1 MMLFHRCIACLVF
14 VLLSTDAYSQQEDEE
29 VQAAAI
35 AKRFLSILEKNPQRG
50 TALEKVFSHHLQ
62 RGTLDSFIGELEQRT
77 KANASDGVA
86 WMLLGLFES
95 QRRMDTQAIYAF
107 AEAEKLRPDDG
118 LPAYYRG
125 QCLLRT
131 GEPTKAIDAFEIAI
145 QRKPPRI
152 VLLEIF
158 EQLGRTH
165 QRQNRNDLAIEV
177 WKRLESLFPDDLR
190 VLEQI
195 ATIQSQES
203 AFQDALPRYERL
215 ITLTKDAYQRTQFRM
230 EAAQLRI
237 KLGANDKGMA
247 ELDSILGDLKP
258 DGWLYRDVQRKIE
271 EVYLKSNDQAGLIS
285 YYENRLEK
293 YPDDIE
299 SMVRLSKFLA
309 SSGQVPEAN
318 QWMAH
323 AIQRAPSRIDLRKT
337 YIDLLVADQQFSAA
351 AEQYGQLSKL
361 DPTNADILRDWGKM
375 VLRDPSRN
383 LEEAKRE
390 ASSIWGKSL
399 ENRSQDALAHIQVAD
414 LLQAAQIPDEAQKL
428 FERAIKLAPE
438 ESQYREYLGEFLFQ
452 QNRREQAFAVWESI
466 AEGVRRNADSVMRLA
481 EIYDHAQQFNR
492 AAVLASEA
500 CRLAPRDSSVFVRT
514 ARFQKKADQ
523 IDQALES
530 LVTADKLADSDD
542 SREFVI
548 QERMEILEASNRL
561 KSETENLQNQLR
573 QAKVPQ
579 VAQCQLL
586 ARYLVRQKRWKEA
599 GSAVNEALKLDEKNL
614 SMLLLSSEIA
624 EGMGDAKQ
632 SIVSLRKLAD
642 VDRRRRQEYLER
654 IAKQQIRQRNF
665 AEAIETAKEVVQAV
679 PSKIEGYEFLAQV
692 YTQAKKPD
700 LAIEALRKA
709 LRMDPNSSR
718 LTLSLGSALNEI
730 KNYNEAIE
738 LYWQAFAKANT
749 LDDKVDLI
757 VKMVKSYQ
765 HQNAIPALIDRLE
778 AGRKDPSQRRDLTIC
793 LAQVHQ
799 SVSDFTSAKRTMEE
813 LLTDRTRDTN
823 ILKQLAR
830 LSLSAGDL
838 EMAIDYQ
845 RQLVA
850 FVPGQENE
858 SYLASLLRQNG
869 DWNEV
874 NEIVVKLLQ
883 NEPDPAAASQNIDA
897 LLQRGEYELVLQSL
911 DPMLRK
917 EPENWELLFRRGI
930 AQAGIDQWTQA
941 RATFEHLLKLDIE
954 RSDSALRRT
963 KQSKR
968 GSSKGASLTRA
979 SSEMSTSSDAKLL
992 EVVDRGELADIA
1004 LGRGRFAVDAT
1015 QVGTG
1020 QKWSPENFGEMRIA
1034 CIAWLV
1040 CCDRK
1045 DSAVQSDWLRRVLEQ
1060 AEGHATRSELIDAL
1074 AIVKFRQDTN
1084 AQIPIE
1090 TALAMSGEP
1099 EMQSHFLDAL
1109 RRRQIS
1115 GIATENKNRN
1125 PLSAM
1130 QIDLMLEAF
1139 ESAKEEPVVN
1149 PSANNLSNAQPM
1161 AAVYNAQMASLAN
1174 RQMAIMIQQQS
1185 AGMSNAQRTMTLQS
1199 MQRSLST
1206 FNPQMRVPGNF
1217 NRRSEGFVR
1226 TVVNELRFAGH
1237 NEQAEAFLTRQREAA
1252 DTDFQL
1258 ASLCEYLL
1266 GANRFNDIELPLLRW
1281 FELHLKQLEES
1292 NAVVTVPLAATA
1304 STPSPG
1310 SPAEFAVRL
1319 LETWGEHTTTE
1330 SAIRILDS
1338 VLAASNQQFRR
1349 RQFPTLSA
1357 WSLTWGQSPAMQVP
1371 VMQVSSTLQTWC
1383 TSFFSDEQQK
1393 VALSVKALFDQS
1405 DRSADWRNY
1414 MQARL
1419 ERSDASLRPLEQLR
1433 YALTVDDPSLPNS
1446 VPTRAHEA
1454 MELIGQEPDCA
1465 LHAAAALLTLKKF
1478 QESRKIAEALSPSNS
1493 QNSLLRELIILHAS
1507 NGLVDKPRM
1516 EASLNA
1522 LETQKLDNI
1531 TLQSI
1536 SGIVQQAN
1544 VMGIASTSRMLP
1556 YPTTRTA
1563 VAAPRS
1569 TPKPMLS
1576 QEAVRIKEMNEYV
1589 KNGNSAE
1596 ATKIARQMVSK
1607 PRKFSPLVSNNTRVI
1622 NGQVITRTSNA
1633 QGVPSTAFQTKPNAV
1648 YAADG
1653 FRTSAFEVLK
1663 NNGELEKLITE
1674 TEHRISNSPT
1684 SFVLFEQLA
1693 EYHEVAGNLAAAE
1706 KAMVQ
1711 ALQLRPSASPMRIHL
1726 AQMLKKSSVNEAC
1739 DQYIELLRRDPNTG
1753 LLKIAELQAWF
1764 ESSGRST
1771 DLLKTIQ
1778 TIHFQAVSKRIEVLS
1793 MASTL
1798 IHSPNGFEI
1807 GATLLEKLVDL
1818 DPLLRQQSLQL
1829 LYPTGSRPYPRFLSF
1844 TMDAL
1849 IPNENEAIIDP
1860 WFGLRAQNPN
1870 YQQGSDMLLFEL
1882 LLRNHSRED
1891 VSQKLEPA
1899 IQTAIQRMPGWLA
1912 GKMMLAMIAARTDRA
1927 VEAKQHFAELAPI
1940 KRLHIGCPEGVA
1952 WRLANEFSELPE
1964 TRAAAIRLLDTLIG
1978 SYAFMLVSPDQ
1989 QPVMMLTKLWIA
2001 EGQRGKAI
2009 ELLTREYES
2018 GREASMAFPIGQGY
2032 ASGQQGSP
2040 SGQSNSNTIVTLADR
2055 MLTLSLPVESYRLF
2069 ERNHSLS
2076 PMNPTAGVGQNS
2088 RKVTTREAGKRAAIT
2103 LLETFPADKAVFE
2116 LLQDRITRDQPAL
2129 ELMLQVPMA
2138 KETPSQWIESVLQKT
2153 LIQHAK
2159 ANSLAEIEKGLS
2171 KLAVLHP
2178 TDVTVRATLARIR
2191 LATGQGDAETAMRDT
2206 ERIAATFDLE
2216 LEKWIAI
2223 AQSPST
2229 PIQIPDFA
2237 QPIVSTWLVAKQCY
2251 IAGKHLEA
2259 AERLATR
2266 ALNAARLID
2275 AGTTTSLNREE
2286 RSNRSVPN
2294 GYPGPFPSS
2303 SINSSTRNNSP
2314 SPESP
2319 PEAELANVMLLEWGR
2334 VQIQHGRVKQGG
2346 ARWLELVDRIA
2357 SANAIGS
2364 KANHLKQSQFE
2375 WLMRVANLAVDEGQV
2390 DISKKIIATT
2400 IKCKLP
2406 PQGNARTVSFGIEYQ
2421 SAREA
2426 SGKTAVHAILTV
2438 MQRWGDSST
2447 SANERYE
2454 FLLGQLLPDE
2464 RDVFLYADEARLL
2477 HLLHEQPTSL
2487 GEKLVD
2493 YAAQSN
2499 RLNELESL
2507 MDQRANTLDCM
2518 ILKTQ
2523 IAIAK
2528 KDFAGAKVRLGKLY
2542 DLYQT
2547 EKSIAVLKTV
2557 CQVAIP
2563 AFRVVEMREAALPIL
2578 NALLEREKSNG
2589 NYPEIDFKLFP
2600 LVREVDDYLRS
2611 RTKAQLSQP

>member
-1 MMLFHRCIACLVF
+1 MMLFYRCIACLAF
-14 VLLSTDAYSQQEDEE
+14 VLLSTNAYSQQEDEE
-29 VQAAAI
+29 TQAATI

-77 KANASDGVA
+77 KANAGDGVA
-86 WMLLGLFES
+86 WMLLGMFES
-95 QRRMDTQAIYAF
+95 QRRMDTKAIHAF
-107 AEAEKLRPDDG
+107 AEAEKLRPNDG

-125 QCLLRT
+125 QSLLRT
-131 GEPTKAIDAFEIAI
+131 GESTRAIDAFEIAI
-145 QRKPPRI
+145 QRNPPRV

-165 QRQNRNDLAIEV
+165 QRLNRNDLAISV
-177 WKRLESLFPDDLR
+177 WKRLEALFPDDLR

-195 ATIQSQES
+195 ATIQNQES

-215 ITLTKDAYQRTQFRM
+215 ITLSKDAYQRTQFRM

-237 KLGANDKGMA
+237 KLGANEKGMA

-293 YPDDIE
+293 SPDDIE
-299 SMVRLSKFLA
+299 SMVRLCKFLA

-318 QWMAH
+318 QWMAQ

-337 YIDLLVADQQFSAA
+337 YIDQLVADQQFSAA

-375 VLRDPSRN
+375 VLRDPARTIV
-383 LEEAKRE
+383 EAKKE

-399 ENRSQDALAHIQVAD
+399 ENRSKDALAHIQVAD

-428 FERAIKLAPE
+428 FERAIELSPE
-438 ESQYREYLGEFLFQ
+438 ESQYREYLGAFLFQ
-452 QNRREQAFAVWESI
+452 QNRREQAFAIWESI
-466 AEGVRRNADSVMRLA
+466 AEGARRNADSVMRLA
-481 EIYDHAQQFNR
+481 EIYDHAQQFNK
-492 AAVLASEA
+492 AAVLAREA

-514 ARFQKKADQ
+514 ARFQKKAEQ
-523 IDQALES
+523 MDQALES
-530 LVTADKLADSDD
+530 LAIADKLADSDD
-542 SREFVI
+542 SREFI
-548 QERMEILEASNRL
+548 LQERMEVLEASNRL
-561 KSETENLQNQLR
+561 KSETEDLQNQLR
-573 QAKVPQ
+573 QVKVPQ
-579 VAQCQLL
+579 GAQWQLL
-586 ARYLVRQKRWKEA
+586 ARYLVRQKRWREA
-599 GSAVNEALKLDEKNL
+599 GSAVSEALKLDENNL

-624 EGMGDAKQ
+624 EGLGDTKQ
-632 SIVSLRKLAD
+632 SIQSLRKLAD

-692 YTQAKKPD
+692 CIQAKKPD
-700 LAIEALRKA
+700 LAIETLRKA
-709 LRMDPNSSR
+709 LRIDPNSSR

-757 VKMVKSYQ
+757 VKMVRSYQ
-765 HQNAIPALIDRLE
+765 RQNAIPALIDRLE
-778 AGRKDPSQRRDLTIC
+778 AGRKDPSQRRDFTIC

-799 SVSDFTSAKRTMEE
+799 SVSDFASAKRTMEE

-823 ILKQLAR
+823 ILNQLAR

-845 RQLVA
+845 RQLVS
-850 FVPGQENE
+850 FVPGQEND
-858 SYLASLLRQNG
+858 SYLATLLRQNG
-869 DWNEV
+869 DWNEA

-883 NEPDPAAASQNIDA
+883 NEPDQAAASQNLDA

-917 EPENWELLFRRGI
+917 EPYNWELLFRRGI
-930 AQAGIDQWTQA
+930 AHAGIDQWTQA
-941 RATFEHLLKLDIE
+941 RATFEHLLTLDIE

-968 GSSKGASLTRA
+968 GSSKGAS
-979 SSEMSTSSDAKLL
+979 STKSVGLMPISSDAKLL
-992 EVVDRGELADIA
+992 EVVDRVELADIA

-1040 CCDRK
+1040 CCDSK
-1045 DSAVQSDWLRRVLEQ
+1045 DAAVQSDWLRRVLEQ
-1060 AEGHATRSELIDAL
+1060 SSGNATRSELMDAL

-1090 TALAMSGEP
+1090 TALAVSGEP
-1099 EMQSHFLDAL
+1099 EMQSHFLDTL

-1115 GIATENKNRN
+1115 GIAMENKNRS
-1125 PLSAM
+1125 PLSAS

-1139 ESAKEEPVVN
+1139 ESTKEEFVVI
-1149 PSANNLSNAQPM
+1149 PSANNRANAQPM
-1161 AAVYNAQMASLAN
+1161 SAVYNAQMVAAN
-1174 RQMAIMIQQQS
+1174 RQMSIMIQQQS
-1185 AGMSNAQRTMTLQS
+1185 AGMSNAQRTMMLQS
-1199 MQRSLST
+1199 MQRSLSSS
-1206 FNPQMRVPGNF
+1206 NPKMSVPGNAT
-1217 NRRSEGFVR
+1217 RQSEGFVR
-1226 TVVNELRFAGH
+1226 TVVNELRFSGQA
-1237 NEQAEAFLTRQREAA
+1237 EQAEAFLTRQREFAN
-1252 DTDFQL
+1252 TEFQL
-1258 ASLCEYLL
+1258 ASLCEFLL
-1266 GANRFNDIELPLLRW
+1266 GASRFNEIELPLLRW
-1281 FELHLKQLEES
+1281 FELHLQHLEES
-1292 NAVVTVPLAATA
+1292 NAVTTLPLAATA
-1304 STPSPG
+1304 STPSQG
-1310 SPAEFAVRL
+1310 SPTEFAVRL
-1319 LETWGEHTTTE
+1319 LETWGEQATTE
-1330 SAIRILDS
+1330 SATRILDS
-1338 VLAASNQQFRR
+1338 VLAAANQLFRK
-1349 RQFPTLSA
+1349 RQFPTLST
-1357 WSLTWGQSPAMQVP
+1357 WSLTGGQSPVMQVP
-1371 VMQVSSTLQTWC
+1371 VMQVPSTLLTWC
-1383 TSFFSDEQQK
+1383 TSFFSDEHQK
-1393 VALSVKALFDQS
+1393 VAQSVKALFVQS

-1414 MQARL
+1414 MQARV
-1419 ERSDASLRPLEQLR
+1419 EHSDASLRPLEQLR
-1433 YALTVDDPSLPNS
+1433 YALTVDDPTLAKSAPIK
-1446 VPTRAHEA
+1446 AQEA

-1465 LHAAAALLTLKKF
+1465 LHAAAALLSHKKF
-1478 QESRKIAEALSPSNS
+1478 QEARKIAEALSPLNS
-1493 QNSLLRELIILHAS
+1493 QDSLLRELIILHAS
-1507 NGLVDKPRM
+1507 SSLGDKPTM

-1522 LETQKLDNI
+1522 LATQKLDPI

-1536 SGIVQQAN
+1536 RGVLQQASA
-1544 VMGIASTSRMLP
+1544 MGIASASGILP
-1556 YPTTRTA
+1556 NRTTGTA

-1576 QEAVRIKEMNEYV
+1576 PEAVRIKEMNEYV

-1596 ATKIARQMVSK
+1596 AIKIARQMVSK
-1607 PRKFSPLVSNNTRVI
+1607 PRKISPSVSNYARVI
-1622 NGQVITRTSNA
+1622 NGQRITTTTNA
-1633 QGVPSTAFQTKPNAV
+1633 QGVTSTVVQTTTSPATTSPV
-1648 YAADG
+1648 DVADG
-1653 FRTSAFEVLK
+1653 FRKSAFEVLNK
-1663 NNGELEKLITE
+1663 YGELNKLIAE
-1674 TEHRISNSPT
+1674 TENRITNSPS
-1684 SFVLFEQLA
+1684 SFALLEQLA
-1693 EYHEVAGNLAAAE
+1693 EYYEVGGNLASSE
-1706 KAMVQ
+1706 KMMVQ
-1711 ALQLRPSASPMRIHL
+1711 ALQLRPSATQMRIQL
-1726 AQMLKKSSVNEAC
+1726 AKMLRKSSRDEAC

-1753 LLKIAELQAWF
+1753 LLMMTELQAWF
-1764 ESSGRST
+1764 ETSGRST

-1778 TIHFQAVSKRIEVLS
+1778 TIHFQAVSKRNEVLAI
-1793 MASTL
+1793 ASTL

-1807 GATLLEKLVDL
+1807 GAILLEKLVDL
-1818 DPLLRQQSLQL
+1818 DPSIRQQSLQF
-1829 LYPTGSRPYPRFLSF
+1829 LYPTGSRPYPRLLSF

-1849 IPNENEAIIDP
+1849 IPNENDAINDP
-1860 WFGLRAQNPN
+1860 WFGLRTQNLS
-1870 YQQGSDMLLFEL
+1870 YQQGGDMLLFEL
-1882 LLRNHSRED
+1882 LLRNHNRED

-1899 IQTAIQRMPGWLA
+1899 IQTGVQRMPGWYA
-1912 GKMMLAMIAARTDRA
+1912 GKMMLAMIAARTDRT
-1927 VEAKQHFAELAPI
+1927 VEAKQQFAELAPI

-1964 TRAAAIRLLDTLIG
+1964 TRAAAIRLLETLIG
-1978 SYAFMLVSPDQ
+1978 NYAFMLVGPDQ

-2018 GREASMAFPIGQGY
+2018 GREVSMALPQGQG
-2032 ASGQQGSP
+2032 SS

-2069 ERNHSLS
+2069 ERNPTLS
-2076 PMNPTAGVGQNS
+2076 PRNPTAGVGQS
-2088 RKVTTREAGKRAAIT
+2088 TGKVTTREAGKRAAIA

-2116 LLQDRITRDQPAL
+2116 LLQDRTTRNQPAL
-2129 ELMLQVPMA
+2129 ELILQVPMA

-2153 LIQHAK
+2153 LIQHAN
-2159 ANSLAEIEKGLS
+2159 ANSLADIEKGLH

-2178 TDVTVRATLARIR
+2178 TDITVPATLARIR
-2191 LATGQGDAETAMRDT
+2191 LATGQGDAETALRDT

-2223 AQSPST
+2223 AQNPST
-2229 PIQIPDFA
+2229 PIQTPDFA
-2237 QPIVSTWLVAKQCY
+2237 QSIVSTWLVAKQCY
-2251 IAGKHLEA
+2251 IAGKHMEA

-2266 ALNAARLID
+2266 ALKAARLID
-2275 AGTTTSLNREE
+2275 EGTLLGLNRDE
-2286 RSNRSVPN
+2286 RFSPVPN
-2294 GYPGPFPSS
+2294 VPLSTYPSS
-2303 SINSSTRNNSP
+2303 SINSIKRNNSP

-2319 PEAELANVMLLEWGR
+2319 PEAELTNVILLEWGR
-2334 VQIQHGRVKQGG
+2334 VQIQHGRAEQGG
-2346 ARWLELVDRIA
+2346 ARWLELVGRIA
-2357 SANAIGS
+2357 GANAIGS
-2364 KANHLKQSQFE
+2364 KANHFNQSQFE
-2375 WLMRVANLAVDEGQV
+2375 WLMRVSNLAVDEGQV
-2390 DISKKIIATT
+2390 DISKKIIAAT
-2400 IKCKLP
+2400 IRSKLP
-2406 PQGNARTVSFGIEYQ
+2406 TLGNARTVSFGIEYQ
-2421 SAREA
+2421 ITKEA
-2426 SGKTAVHAILTV
+2426 SDKTAIHAILTV
-2438 MQRWGDSST
+2438 MQRWGDSRT
-2447 SANERYE
+2447 FANERYE
-2454 FLLGQLLPDE
+2454 FLLGQILPDE
-2464 RDVFLYADEARLL
+2464 RDVFIYPDEARLL
-2477 HLLHEQPTSL
+2477 HLLHEQPTCL
-2487 GEKLVD
+2487 AEKLVEN
-2493 YAAQSN
+2493 ASQSN
-2499 RLNELESL
+2499 RLSELESL
-2507 MDQRANTLDCM
+2507 MDQRPNTLECM

-2528 KDFAGAKVRLGKLY
+2528 KDFAGAKILLRKLY

-2547 EKSIAVLKTV
+2547 EKSIAVLKTI

-2563 AFRVVEMREAALPIL
+2563 AFHVAELREATLPIL

-2600 LVREVDDYLRS
+2600 LVREVDDYVRS
-2611 RTKAQLSQP
+2611 RTKTQLSQP